1 MVHIKKKKTDSTEIE
16 YILTYFSTLL
26 IFLIFANL
34 SLGFYKYTVL

>member
-1 MVHIKKKKTDSTEIE
+1 MVHIKKKKKQNFLKSKTDSTEIE

-34 SLGFYKYTVL
+34 